1 MKSSE
6 ILELVRAGYTKA
18 EIDAMDGDAA
28 KIEHPNEPEAKPT
41 KVSKEEEKQTK
52 VETEPEAEPEAD
64 PEPKQETETEKL
76 VKALGLKFDT
86 LISAVQAKNINNLE
100 QGTPSVSTDDIL
112 AKIIDPNY
120 GGTK

>member
-18 EIDAMDGDAA
+18 EIDAMDGDAE
-28 KIEHPNEPEAKPT
+28 KIEHPIEPDAKPT
-41 KVSKEEEKQTK
+41 KVSNEEEKQTK
-52 VETEPEAEPEAD
+52 VENKPDAKPEAD

-86 LISAVQAKNINNLE
+86 LISAVQTKNVNSIE
-100 QGTPSVSTDDIL
+100 QGGNNTMTSEDVI
-112 AKIIDPNY
+112 AHIINPK
-120 GGTK
+120 GGNE